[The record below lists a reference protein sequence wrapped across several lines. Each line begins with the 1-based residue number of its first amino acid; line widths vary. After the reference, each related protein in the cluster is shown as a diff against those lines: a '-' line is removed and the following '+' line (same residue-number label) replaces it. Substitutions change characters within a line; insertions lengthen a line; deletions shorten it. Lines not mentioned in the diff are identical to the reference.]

1 MYTLYSLQAVLQAAN
16 FGRLHASARTTQNK
30 YEAEEKND
38 EGRKEKHE
46 YVMCPGTLKASL
58 EVGHSVALY
67 PLGLSSLFNSSHS
80 AIGIRNENTP
90 K

>member
-1 MYTLYSLQAVLQAAN
+1 MRSKLLLQAAN

-46 YVMCPGTLKASL
+46 YVMCPGTLKASK
-58 EVGHSVALY
+58 A
-67 PLGLSSLFNSSHS
+67 
-80 AIGIRNENTP
+80 
-90 K
+90 